1 MKYYETEFTITGPV
15 ELIQDARD
23 LLAAMSGEVGY
34 ESFEDTTTGLK
45 GYIQQDLYEENAI
58 AEIIAEFPFENI
70 KVDFTTSEAEYRD
83 WNEQWENEGF
93 MPIYITDDCVVHDGR
108 HLPEYPA
115 MTMVEIDAK
124 LAFGTGTHETTKM
137 VARQLIHENPKG
149 KRVLD
154 CGCGTGILGIAAS
167 KLGAKEIIGYDIDE
181 WSTHNATHNASI
193 NNVTNMQVMLGDA
206 SILKEVKEK
215 FDVVLANINRNI
227 LLSDMPVFA
236 SLMTIGST
244 LIISGFYSSDVP
256 LLEEKAA
263 ELGMEITGIRT
274 DNEWTCLTL
283 NKKK

>member
-1 MKYYETEFTITGPV
+1 MVI
-15 ELIQDARD
+15 AA
-23 LLAAMSGEVGY
+23 LLE
-34 ESFEDTTTGLK
+34 
-45 GYIQQDLYEENAI
+45 QQL
-58 AEIIAEFPFENI
+58 
-70 KVDFTTSEAEYRD
+70 
-83 WNEQWENEGF
+83 Q
-93 MPIYITDDCVVHDGR
+93 
-108 HLPEYPA
+108 
-115 MTMVEIDAK
+115 
-124 LAFGTGTHETTKM
+124 
-137 VARQLIHENPKG
+137 G

-263 ELGMEITGIRT
+263 ELGMEITGIKT

>member
-1 MKYYETEFTITGPV
+1 
-15 ELIQDARD
+15 
-23 LLAAMSGEVGY
+23 
-34 ESFEDTTTGLK
+34 
-45 GYIQQDLYEENAI
+45 
-58 AEIIAEFPFENI
+58 
-70 KVDFTTSEAEYRD
+70 
-83 WNEQWENEGF
+83 
-93 MPIYITDDCVVHDGR
+93 
-108 HLPEYPA
+108 
-115 MTMVEIDAK
+115 
-124 LAFGTGTHETTKM
+124 
-137 VARQLIHENPKG
+137 
-149 KRVLD
+149 
-154 CGCGTGILGIAAS
+154 GTGILGIAAS

-263 ELGMEITGIRT
+263 ELGMEITGMRT

>member
-1 MKYYETEFTITGPV
+1 MVI
-15 ELIQDARD
+15 AA
-23 LLAAMSGEVGY
+23 LLE
-34 ESFEDTTTGLK
+34 
-45 GYIQQDLYEENAI
+45 QQL
-58 AEIIAEFPFENI
+58 
-70 KVDFTTSEAEYRD
+70 
-83 WNEQWENEGF
+83 Q
-93 MPIYITDDCVVHDGR
+93 
-108 HLPEYPA
+108 
-115 MTMVEIDAK
+115 
-124 LAFGTGTHETTKM
+124 
-137 VARQLIHENPKG
+137 G

-263 ELGMEITGIRT
+263 ELGMEITGMRT

>member
-115 MTMVEIDAK
+115 MTMVR
-124 LAFGTGTHETTKM
+124 LTRNWHS
-137 VARQLIHENPKG
+137 V
-149 KRVLD
+149 RVLTRLPRWWQD
-154 CGCGTGILGIAAS
+154 NL
-167 KLGAKEIIGYDIDE
+167 
-181 WSTHNATHNASI
+181 STRIPRESVFSTA
-193 NNVTNMQVMLGDA
+193 DA
-206 SILKEVKEK
+206 EQEYWVS
-215 FDVVLANINRNI
+215 
-227 LLSDMPVFA
+227 
-236 SLMTIGST
+236 
-244 LIISGFYSSDVP
+244 
-256 LLEEKAA
+256 
-263 ELGMEITGIRT
+263 
-274 DNEWTCLTL
+274 
-283 NKKK
+283 

>member
-108 HLPEYPA
+108 HMPEYPA

-137 VARQLIHENPKG
+137 VARQLINENPKG

-154 CGCGTGILGIAAS
+154 CGCGTGILGIIAL
-167 KLGAKEIIGYDIDE
+167 KMGAKSVVGYDIDE
-181 WSTHNATHNASI
+181 WSADNARHNAVI
-193 NNVTNMQVMLGDA
+193 NGVGDDYDARLGDA
-206 SILKEVKEK
+206 GILEPSLE
-215 FDVVLANINRNI
+215 FDIILANINRNI
-227 LLSDMPVFA
+227 LIADMPKWQ
-236 SLMTIGST
+236 
-244 LIISGFYSSDVP
+244 P
-256 LLEEKAA
+256 LLAK
-263 ELGMEITGIRT
+263 G
-274 DNEWTCLTL
+274 
-283 NKKK
+283 